1 MFDSI
6 GSVVETAQT
15 YQQLSIQIQTQIKD
29 KYNLSPVQM
38 ITFGFICPDHE
49 FQARMTTFMYQQL

>member
-1 MFDSI
+1 MSP
-6 GSVVETAQT
+6 GLRSA
-15 YQQLSIQIQTQIKD
+15 LSCPDCGKEGIKD